1 MELMV
6 LSAHANVYK
15 TVSYLLSKVNADDA
29 PDKTYVFSLEELQP
43 AFTVDGII
51 PGITD
56 YEDTLIE
63 ICKMSLSFKEDRHDG
78 NSVVIVDLVDYVSL
92 DRMTGKIELRFN
104 DTARQMLAGRI

>member
-15 TVSYLLSKVNADDA
+15 TVSYLLSKVNTDDA
-29 PDKTYVFSLEELQP
+29 PDKTYVFSFEELQP
-43 AFTVDGII
+43 AFAVEGIVPDI
-51 PGITD
+51 SD
-56 YEDTLIE
+56 AEDTLFE
-63 ICKMSLSFKEDRHDG
+63 ICKMSLSFKEGSHG
-78 NSVVIVDLVDYVSL
+78 ENSIVKLVDHVSL